1 MQLRRQRQR
10 TLSCV
15 YSPTR
20 LVLLVLCLA
29 ILIHYLDQ
37 ASIVLISKPAI
48 PDFIY
53 SGLQELIVSM
63 STPTSVFNMSH
74 ATSHTDTT
82 IYPPPADFVSPEEP
96 ETKKRKLSDNGVNGA
111 ASVAHTAGNV
121 LGNARFTNSMHANKH
136 LAQVYAALKKECEEL
151 VESIVCLVMIS
162 TCSHAEVLHRTK
174 SSYGSI
180 CLCRSECL
188 PQPFR
193 LASDSLAQD

>member
-1 MQLRRQRQR
+1 MSGGVKLDKQTRQK
-10 TLSCV
+10 
-15 YSPTR
+15 
-20 LVLLVLCLA
+20 
-29 ILIHYLDQ
+29 LDDFHAAASTAAEDIIMRIFPNK

-53 SGLQELIVSM
+53 SGLQELIISM

-151 VESIVCLVMIS
+151 VESIDKVKLWVNLSMP
-162 TCSHAEVLHRTK
+162 K
-174 SSYGSI
+174 
-180 CLCRSECL
+180 
-188 PQPFR
+188 
-193 LASDSLAQD
+193 